1 MSNEVAAT
9 GFLVFR
15 KLKVEKSSLNSR
27 YESGPE
33 KLACDIK
40 LMTTSM
46 EVIESR
52 TVNAV
57 ALLELWASIA
67 FKLVCEKI
75 GVNSQ
80 TYSCHILSQL
90 VTRVRVVI
98 RACM

>member
-40 LMTTSM
+40 LMTPSM
-46 EVIESR
+46 EAIESR
-52 TVNAV
+52 TV
-57 ALLELWASIA
+57 
-67 FKLVCEKI
+67 KLTENRLVKI
-75 GVNSQ
+75 LYESMN
-80 TYSCHILSQL
+80 Y
-90 VTRVRVVI
+90 
-98 RACM
+98 